1 MLRLEDIKPGQALQG
16 LEPSLVVSVVAVV
29 PLSPDSIQV
38 IYRPPEGGVKEC
50 NLTRASEAGLSIAT
64 VERPWSFD
72 GDGESFK
79 LTVEAKRIDLA
90 F

>member
-38 IYRPPEGGVKEC
+38 TGPQTTSSGGYRRMPKR
-50 NLTRASEAGLSIAT
+50 LDLS
-64 VERPWSFD
+64 
-72 GDGESFK
+72 K
-79 LTVEAKRIDLA
+79 LTGSRTVALDLKMTSILTLEHA
-90 F
+90 W